1 MIMKR
6 GVRMNRLTDN
16 ERLVDML
23 CNIDDKLD
31 KISISLESIA
41 SSLKKMIK

>member
-1 MIMKR
+1 MKR
-6 GVRMNRLTDN
+6 GVRMNQLTDN